1 MKQAVFI
8 PKDPENCKVGQ
19 KAGSF
24 YRIKNEEQG
33 NERKANTCP
42 RVAAPTPNANY
53 SHKIIFWLWTRCSRL
68 LVKISTETV
77 SELLHGQSTLVHKTF
92 NTSVMHNHCK

>member
-1 MKQAVFI
+1 MKQAIFI

-33 NERKANTCP
+33 NERKQVKSKEMSIEP
-42 RVAAPTPNANY
+42 IV
-53 SHKIIFWLWTRCSRL
+53 RL
-68 LVKISTETV
+68 AS
-77 SELLHGQSTLVHKTF
+77 GD
-92 NTSVMHNHCK
+92 C